1 MDSKGR
7 ASGVE
12 FLTIPM
18 ESRSLNEHG
27 PSQTVNARKMVVVSC
42 GAVASPMVLERSGLG
57 DPKFLKDKVE
67 KVIVDLPGVGDNY
80 QDHNLIFY
88 PYKVK
93 LEPNSTLAILK
104 SEGGFEK
111 AVAEKSPLLGWN
123 TVDVCSK
130 IRPSEDDLNKMSP
143 EFREAFDRDYKDHPN
158 RPMMHL
164 GLVNALVPNISG
176 VRPKTDCW

>member
-1 MDSKGR
+1 MDAEGR

-12 FLTIPM
+12 FITIPM
-18 ESRSLNEHG
+18 ENRSLNEHG
-27 PSQTVNARKMVVVSC
+27 SPKTVNARKMVVVSC

-57 DPKFLKDKVE
+57 DPKILKDKVD
-67 KVIVDLPGVGDNY
+67 KVVVDLPGVGDNY
-80 QDHNLIFY
+80 QDHHLIFY

-130 IRPSEDDLNKMSP
+130 IRPSEEDLSKLGP
-143 EFREAFDRDYKDHPN
+143 EFREAFDRDYRDHPN
-158 RPMMHL
+158 RPMML
-164 GLVNALVPNISG
+164 SGFVSALVPKIPDTSYIY
-176 VRPKTDCW
+176 